1 MLGIGFGEFVILAIV
16 LLIAVG
22 PQGMPKL
29 MKAVGRG
36 MREFRKASR
45 ELRNQVGIDEL
56 LRDDDWRDPLGLRR
70 QPVNMP
76 SAASRPEPKFTD
88 ADRRREF
95 PPKGVDLQESKGPA
109 LATSEAEGESSES
122 VSAPVP
128 RNGSLKPTTA
138 PPPPPP
144 PRAPVTED
152 EKR

>member
-22 PQGMPKL
+22 PQGMPKM

-56 LRDDDWRDPLGLRR
+56 LRDDDWRDPLGLRKN
-70 QPVNMP
+70 PIGATP
-76 SAASRPEPKFTD
+76 APKPEPKFTD

-95 PPKGVDLQESKGPA
+95 PPKGVDLQEFKGPA
-109 LATSEAEGESSES
+109 LAAGSEEPSAP
-122 VSAPVP
+122 VVAPVP
-128 RNGSLKPTTA
+128 RNGKPATV
-138 PPPPPP
+138 PPPV
-144 PRAPVTED
+144 PRTKPAED
-152 EKR
+152 EKS